1 MFRGGEHVSQPADG
15 ADVPVG
21 FELACWWV
29 GWRVPEVQDGL
40 HAIHVLLPQHPV
52 EQIIS
57 NAVVEDLAVQSFSLL
72 QELRVVGLSVAGM
85 GVSDSLLVPWFGW
98 LEPVFSG
105 SWVNRGLRA
114 PPRRGMIRS

>member
-1 MFRGGEHVSQPADG
+1 MLRGREHVSQPANG

-21 FELACWWV
+21 FEGACWRV

-40 HAIHVLLPQHPV
+40 HAIYVLLPQYPV

-57 NAVVEDLAVQSFSLL
+57 NAVVEDLAVQYSSSLI

-85 GVSDSLLVPWFGW
+85 GFSVSL
-98 LEPVFSG
+98 
-105 SWVNRGLRA
+105 
-114 PPRRGMIRS
+114 